1 MPHTIAFAPAAS
13 ARRTAAESAIPPAAT
28 SGIATNSYL
37 AHEFDS
43 WQASFDVATRLDPLR
58 YQHIGTGV
66 HSLDGRSDLS
76 DLDERARTGTMNKLD
91 QVTVDPP
98 GERDQPHP
106 LIEGE
111 LQPLMLLEREDQVDT
126 KRLLG
131 RRANAAD
138 LSSQFGRVGP

>member
-1 MPHTIAFAPAAS
+1 M
-13 ARRTAAESAIPPAAT
+13 
-28 SGIATNSYL
+28 
-37 AHEFDS
+37 
-43 WQASFDVATRLDPLR
+43 ATRLDPLR

-106 LIEGE
+106 LIEGK

-138 LSSQFGRVGP
+138 LSSQFGRVGTYAAESIGPIGSHEDLTSF